1 MAWLAAR
8 QIAGPRCVSG
18 EGEDDENRVLADSVV
33 ETGRCSCLQHLPSQT
48 GRKLTV
54 GRAFAG
60 GISADAMRRK
70 NLSHPF
76 RDRYDGAF
84 ATGLIRSLADKLSCI
99 SRTRWNHNP
108 LMHDARFDD
117 LANLLVDYSIRLKRN
132 ETVLIEVFDVP
143 DEMTIALI
151 RAARNV
157 GGIPFV
163 QNYHARVSRALALEA
178 SDRQLSLIAG
188 HELARM
194 KKMDAYIAVR
204 GSNNITELSDVP
216 AEKMKLVAKRM
227 RAVQDQRVKK
237 TKWVVLRWPTPSM
250 AQLAGMSTE
259 AFEDFYFTVCG
270 LDYRKLQP
278 GMKALKRLMEKTNR
292 VEIKGPGTDLRF
304 SMKGIPAVICGGDRN
319 IPDGEVFSCPVR
331 DSVQGHVTFNAPSIY
346 QGIGFDGIRLEFK
359 DGKIVNATSN
369 ETRKLN
375 RILNSDAG
383 ARYVGEFS
391 LGFNPHVL
399 QPMRDILF
407 DEKIAGSFHL
417 TPGQAY
423 EEADNGN
430 RSQVHWDMVSIQR
443 PEYGGGEIYFDGKLI
458 RRDGNFLPKQ
468 LRSLNRSRSI

>member
-1 MAWLAAR
+1 
-8 QIAGPRCVSG
+8 
-18 EGEDDENRVLADSVV
+18 
-33 ETGRCSCLQHLPSQT
+33 
-48 GRKLTV
+48 
-54 GRAFAG
+54 
-60 GISADAMRRK
+60 MR
-70 NLSHPF
+70 
-76 RDRYDGAF
+76 D
-84 ATGLIRSLADKLSCI
+84 T
-99 SRTRWNHNP
+99 
-108 LMHDARFDD
+108 RFDN
-117 LANLLVDYSIRLKRN
+117 LAKLLVEYSIRLRRN
-132 ETVLIEVFDVP
+132 ETVLIEALEVP

-151 RAARNV
+151 RAARNA

-163 QNYHARVSRALALEA
+163 QTHQARVSRALALEA
-178 SDRQLSLIAG
+178 SDRQLSLLAG

-194 KKMDAYIAVR
+194 KKMDAYIALR

-216 AEKMKLVAKRM
+216 ADKMKLIAKKM
-227 RAVQDQRVKK
+227 RRVQDQRVKK

-259 AFEDFYFTVCG
+259 AFEDFYFEVCT

-292 VEIKGPGTDLRF
+292 VEIKGTGTDIRF
-304 SMKGIPAVICGGDRN
+304 SIKGIPAVICGGDHN
-319 IPDGEVFSCPVR
+319 IPDGEVFSCPLR
-331 DSVQGHVTFNAPSIY
+331 NSVQGHVTFNVPSIY

-359 DGKIVNATSN
+359 DGRIVDATSN

-375 RILNSDAG
+375 RILDSDAG

-399 QPMRDILF
+399 RPMRDILF

-430 RSQVHWDMVSIQR
+430 RSQVHWDLVNIQR
-443 PEYGGGEIYFDGKLI
+443 PEYGGGEIYFDGTLI
-458 RRDGNFLPKQ
+458 RRDGKFLPKQ
-468 LRSLNRSRSI
+468 LRSLNRGRTR